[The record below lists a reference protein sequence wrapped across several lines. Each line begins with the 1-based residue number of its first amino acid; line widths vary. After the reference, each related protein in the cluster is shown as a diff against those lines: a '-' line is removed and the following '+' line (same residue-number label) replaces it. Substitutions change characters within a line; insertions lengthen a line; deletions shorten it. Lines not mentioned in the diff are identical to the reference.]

1 MKLNKKSETSSKIT
15 FTYDKPVP
23 EVEGYLYFAN
33 DIGVSRTFNPDDLE
47 VTFGKVP
54 SGKYAVEAI
63 GFDVLDRADWPEVS
77 VPEPPATGDL
87 RWKPPGYP
95 SYSGYERRTA
105 NTGAEKMDL
114 DNSKDYVID
123 LGTKNWSSGSGRTI
137 GLHIN
142 GGRNVVI
149 IGGKLAFNST
159 TKTDDSIGV
168 LIDVGADGGTVH
180 LEGLDIAACNPITVR
195 SRRAVQIEN
204 CRLTASV
211 FNDDYSGGIH
221 PDLVQCW
228 GTTTGAGGHTPCEAI
243 RMHKVSGFTT
253 YTGLVC
259 LIEIPPDRWPPGRP
273 GHLGALGG
281 RPAPEAQPQ
290 RLARRRQ
297 LRLPLLRPRRRN
309 RHQRRP
315 LLHLQGR
322 DLRGAPNGWWRQ
334 LCARDRRHRDP
345 QVIGRRPRPLLPL
358 RDPLPVRRRCC
369 TAHPTSPPVAPDG
382 PTVAPTATT

>member
-1 MKLNKKSETSSKIT
+1 
-15 FTYDKPVP
+15 
-23 EVEGYLYFAN
+23 
-33 DIGVSRTFNPDDLE
+33 
-47 VTFGKVP
+47 
-54 SGKYAVEAI
+54 
-63 GFDVLDRADWPEVS
+63 
-77 VPEPPATGDL
+77 
-87 RWKPPGYP
+87 
-95 SYSGYERRTA
+95 
-105 NTGAEKMDL
+105 MDL

-142 GGRNVVI
+142 GGRNVVV

-180 LEGLDIAACNPITVR
+180 LEGLDIAACNPVTVR

-228 GTTTGAGGHTPCEAI
+228 GTTTGTGGHTPCEAI

-259 LIEIPPDRWPPGRP
+259 LIEIPPTGGRQVDPVTWERWEVDLHPKLNRNGSLDAGNFAYHCSGPVGATGTNGGPFCTYKGEIYAELPTGGGGSYVRGIDDIAILKSLDAEPDRYFPYEIHSPAGQVLYRSPDKPTGGSGRADCRANGNYMTFEREPAMAGQRWIIGKPPGGEFCPAGVP
-273 GHLGALGG
+273 G
-281 RPAPEAQPQ
+281 
-290 RLARRRQ
+290 
-297 LRLPLLRPRRRN
+297 
-309 RHQRRP
+309 
-315 LLHLQGR
+315 
-322 DLRGAPNGWWRQ
+322 PNYE
-334 LCARDRRHRDP
+334 
-345 QVIGRRPRPLLPL
+345 
-358 RDPLPVRRRCC
+358 
-369 TAHPTSPPVAPDG
+369 SPG
-382 PTVAPTATT
+382 YRS